1 MYVCVCVCVCECE
14 RDTYTFMS
22 AAMIPMHVCFVCVKF
37 VLCSFTVKLK
47 VFRDDE
53 CQQRHT
59 CAHTLLFLLPMLTH
73 SHPVMSY
80 CVPVLPHRIIWE
92 LIKEKLINPFVTL
105 DIHSYD
111 LGIENRD
118 KTDDKGQLCV

>member
-1 MYVCVCVCVCECE
+1 
-14 RDTYTFMS
+14 MS
-22 AAMIPMHVCFVCVKF
+22 TTPYI
-37 VLCSFTVKLK
+37 
-47 VFRDDE
+47 
-53 CQQRHT
+53 HT
-59 CAHTLLFLLPMLTH
+59 CMHTLLFLLPILTH

-80 CVPVLPHRIIWE
+80 CVPVLPFRIIWE